1 MTKGRGVQVTE
12 AEQSPKVSIAV
23 LPTKRSRLPDLLG
36 IAWVVAAGVAVLI
49 PALVRGIYLGPF
61 DILSTN
67 GLTARPGGVVH
78 NFDLRDLITSFIPS
92 TEQAWT
98 QVHNGHLPLWNP
110 YSALGLPLAFN
121 WQSAPFGLP
130 ALVGY
135 LVPLH
140 LAYTVGVLVTVV
152 VAGTG
157 GYVFA
162 RVLRLGVVPSAF
174 VGTIFVLSG
183 PMVALL
189 GWSATSVG
197 SWSGWLFATA
207 ILVVRG
213 NRRGYAIAAFAIA
226 IAMTVYAGHPET
238 AFLVSLTLAIFLA
251 VVLAQRAPRFGTLGG
266 PILRPVIDLGLGG
279 IAGAGLAAP
288 LLLPGIQIVGQSV
301 RSSAGNYASL
311 TTPDHSE
318 LQLFFQGF
326 DGLPVIGSHWFGQLS
341 YQWDSAYVGVIALVM
356 AALALRIR
364 WRQPEVAG
372 LAAASVVMAT
382 LVLVPGVPSA
392 LSGVPVIGNIVLTR
406 ALVPLAFG
414 LSVLAGIGLDVL
426 MRDRAD
432 ARVRRWALGGFGA
445 AALAL
450 GATWLFGRGHLP
462 LAEARIREA
471 SFVWPAICTMVG
483 LAALGALC
491 VAIRRGGGS
500 DRRVAT
506 IVGVLLLA
514 CETGFLVAAG
524 APLSSSSS
532 SVLRPS
538 PAVVSLQK
546 TVGSSL
552 VGLGS
557 QTCIVSTFVGTN
569 GLGILP
575 EANVLF
581 QVHEL
586 ATYEPLVPGAYFSTW
601 QNLTGNDGGSTYFLQ
616 FCPAVTTV
624 RAARRFGVSYVLEA
638 DGAKGPVGSSFV
650 DSVGGE
656 ELYRIP
662 NAAAATIVPAPSA
675 RVLPAVDA
683 VGRPVT
689 VRHPN
694 PATWRIATDAP
705 TSGVLRL
712 RLTDVPGWRATID
725 GKPLALQKFSG
736 VMLQARIPPGRH
748 SISLHYWP
756 RAFSFG
762 LILAACSAI
771 GLSIAG
777 VLEWT
782 RRKSRS
788 RIVK

>member
-1 MTKGRGVQVTE
+1 MTKGRGVQVSE
-12 AEQSPKVSIAV
+12 AVQPSKVSIAV
-23 LPTKRSRLPDLLG
+23 LPANRARLPDLLG

-49 PALVRGIYLGPF
+49 PALIHGIYLGPF

-67 GLTARPGGVVH
+67 GLTAQQGGVVH

-92 TEQAWT
+92 TEQAWM

-140 LAYTVGVLVTVV
+140 WAFTVGVLVTVV

-162 RVLRLGVVPSAF
+162 RVLRLGVIPSAF

-183 PMVALL
+183 SMVALL

-213 NRRGYAIAAFAIA
+213 NRRGYAIAAFALVL
-226 IAMTVYAGHPET
+226 AMTVYAGHPET
-238 AFLVSLTLAIFLA
+238 AFLVSLTLVIFLA
-251 VVLAQRAPRFGTLGG
+251 VVLVQRTPGFGTFQG
-266 PILRPVIDLGLGG
+266 PILRPVIDLGVGA
-279 IAGAGLAAP
+279 IAGLGLAAP
-288 LLLPGIQIVGQSV
+288 LLLPGIQMVGQSV
-301 RSSAGNYASL
+301 RSSSGNYASL
-311 TTPDHSE
+311 TTPDHGE
-318 LQLFFQGF
+318 LQLIFQGF
-326 DGLPVIGSHWFGQLS
+326 DGLPVIGNHWFGQLS

-356 AALALRIR
+356 VVLALRFR

-372 LAAASVVMAT
+372 LVAASVVMAT

-392 LSGVPVIGNIVLTR
+392 LSGVPIIGNIVLTR
-406 ALVPLAFG
+406 ALIALTFG

-426 MRDRAD
+426 MREHAS
-432 ARVRRWALGGFGA
+432 ARVRRWALGAFGA

-462 LAEARIREA
+462 LNEARIREA
-471 SFVWPAICTMVG
+471 SFLWPAICAVVG
-483 LAALGALC
+483 LAAVGGLYA
-491 VAIRRGGGS
+491 AIRRGGGS
-500 DRRVAT
+500 DRKVAWT
-506 IVGVLLLA
+506 VGVLLLA

-524 APLSSSSS
+524 APLSSSSPS
-532 SVLRPS
+532 ILRPS
-538 PAVVSLQK
+538 PAVISLQK

-557 QTCIVSTFVGTN
+557 QTCIVSTYVGTN

-575 EANVLF
+575 EANILF

-586 ATYEPLVPGAYFSTW
+586 ATYDPLVPGAYFSTW
-601 QNLTGNDGGSTYFLQ
+601 RSLTGNEGGSTYFLQ

-624 RAARRFGVSYVLEA
+624 RTARRFGVSYVLEVH
-638 DGAKGPVGSSFV
+638 DAKGPVGSSFV
-650 DSVGGE
+650 DSIGGE
-656 ELYRIP
+656 DLYHIP
-662 NAAAATIVPAPSA
+662 GAAAATIVPAPSA
-675 RVLPAVDA
+675 RVLPADDA
-683 VGRPVT
+683 AGTPVT
-689 VRHPN
+689 VHHPN
-694 PATWRIATDAP
+694 PATWSIVTDAATP
-705 TSGVLRL
+705 AVLRL
-712 RLTDVPGWRATID
+712 RLTDVPGWHATID
-725 GKPLALQKFSG
+725 GRPLALQEFSG

-748 SISLHYWP
+748 SISVHYWP
-756 RAFSFG
+756 RAFSLG
-762 LILAACSAI
+762 LVLAACSAV
-771 GLSIAG
+771 GLFIAG
-777 VLEWT
+777 FLEWT

-788 RIVK
+788 RTAN